1 MEQVLERLVFGVEQ
15 NQDLKGL
22 ALIPAPTG
30 FGKTYVTCDFIAKNI
45 ERIIEQ
51 KRKVIFVTPL
61 LKNLPIDTLE
71 KAFERHKKI
80 ELFEQVFL
88 RLPSRFDSFKDNF
101 KDVKALIPDGAKGKG
116 FRTVESFLEL
126 NKRANTPTDQAWFK
140 LYDQDKR
147 FREAESLFRQE
158 IKKELFQ
165 EKSTKA
171 EKKKTLS
178 QLENNWVY
186 KLYPEAMF
194 DDKCIVMMSMTKFL
208 MPFSTLVDAA
218 YPLVE
223 KLKAG
228 TLVIMDEVDA
238 CKQDIQNV
246 IIERGLDHQYDPL
259 SVLKTTYKHLTT
271 HTHSAFFLK
280 DSEKRKQKI
289 ANNGWQ
295 SIPDTINFLTGRM
308 EDVYD
313 HFELGMQLKTVE
325 SEQGRHFLFSDYRTI
340 QVSEKRLDVTT
351 DKDEGVNWI
360 KANQNSEQVN
370 YKLNALVGGVQTA
383 IKMLKR
389 NISNVAQNY
398 LENKNIDSGSN
409 RDEMLREQ
417 ALKTVMSEY
426 AIEPNN
432 PFRQVFFDARLQ
444 YATNI
449 RFKPPHDENFSGFCA
464 QGFSLFEL
472 SDSPEHDTYTAL
484 AHYAF
489 TDTPENYL
497 AYLCDKSR
505 VIGLSATAE
514 FNNPLGNFYFS
525 YLKNHLQENFLS
537 LTEEEHARIQTE
549 FNERTKGYTQ
559 IQLDVGVVTNAS
571 DFEQSLLDLLNDDT
585 MVEQLIDEIM
595 KTATQGSKPDYIL
608 QRYIKLFSCI
618 KHFIEANDLYGYLA
632 LFSALPKENNRAF
645 DIEWVERVFNHLA
658 QKTPGLVLKV
668 LQSTNYS
675 EDLKEVQALLASGKR
690 VFVIS
695 SYATLGAG
703 QNLQFSIPKNLQKPV
718 IKINDFEASS
728 EMDFNGL
735 YLDDVTQI
743 LPNPRADDDGYKLKN
758 AIDRIFKIMYLHEVG
773 EISADDKIKLV
784 KHSLKALYTNNAF
797 IPKGVKLK
805 ASLAHK
811 NAVAAKLVQAI
822 GRLCRTNQKA
832 PRIQIRLS
840 EEMLNSLQQAELP
853 TTTPL
858 LPEVE
863 AILNLPLMTSE
874 QANAH
879 QRLITQAENRN
890 EKVAHYISR
899 MLGNI
904 TSPNHIQSWQ
914 KLREYCLTT
923 PCCNS
928 LPTNYQSD
936 LHLELTQ
943 AQVNYWY
950 QSKDSNLKEVA
961 VSERYQGDMSSTD
974 TLTQA
979 LIQLM
984 KLPGLVDYFQ
994 QKGWA
999 TQHSKS
1005 KYWLVPIL
1013 WQNIYQGALGEEIG
1027 RFVFENHIGYSLQA
1041 LPDEHYEVFD
1051 FKLKEGVYID
1061 FKLWLNYANEEA
1073 LAYRVKVSEKMDKI
1087 GAKKLLVINVWGD
1100 EYAQP
1105 INMGKNIIE
1114 IPGLVVNGA
1123 LNPDAISKIHEVYLD
1138 D

>member
-308 EDVYD
+308 EEVYD

-351 DKDEGVNWI
+351 DKDEGVNCI

-497 AYLCDKSR
+497 AYLCDKAR

-525 YLKNHLQENFLS
+525 YLRNHLQENFLS
-537 LTEEEHARIQTE
+537 LTDEEHARIQTE
-549 FNERTKGYTQ
+549 FNERTKGYAQ
-559 IQLDVGVVTNAS
+559 IQLDVGVVRNES
-571 DFEQSLLDLLNDDT
+571 DFEQALLELLNDDT
-585 MVEQLIDEIM
+585 MVEQLMDEVDQM
-595 KTATQGSKPDYIL
+595 SQGGKPDYTL
-608 QRYIKLFSCI
+608 QRYINLFTSM
-618 KHFIEANDLYGYLA
+618 KQFIEVDDLYGYLA

-658 QKTPGLVLKV
+658 QKTPDLVLKV

-675 EDLKEVQALLASGKR
+675 EDLNEVQALLASGKR

-703 QNLQFSIPKNLQKPV
+703 QNLQFPIPENLKDTV
-718 IKINDFEASS
+718 IKINDLNPST

-743 LPNPRADDDGYKLKN
+743 LPNPRTNDESYALKN
-758 AIDRIFKIMYLHEVG
+758 AIDRVFKIMYLYETG
-773 EISADDKIKLV
+773 EISSDSKNKLV
-784 KHSLKALYTNNAF
+784 KHSLKALYDDKAF
-797 IPKGVKLK
+797 NKTPLK
-805 ASLAHK
+805 PLQSYN

-822 GRLCRTNQKA
+822 GRLCRTNKKA

-840 EEMLNSLQQAELP
+840 EAMIHSLQQAELP
-853 TTTPL
+853 ATTPL

-863 AILNLPLMTSE
+863 AILSLAPITSD
-874 QANAH
+874 QARAD

-890 EKVAHYISR
+890 QKVAYYISR

-904 TSPNHIQSWQ
+904 TSPSHIESWQ
-914 KLREYCLTT
+914 KLREYCLIK
-923 PCCNS
+923 PCFEI
-928 LPTNYQSD
+928 LPADHQSD
-936 LHLELTQ
+936 LYLELPLPQ
-943 AQVNYWY
+943 NNYWY
-950 QSKDSNLKEVA
+950 KSKDPDLKGVEI
-961 VSERYQGDMSSTD
+961 SERYQGGMNTTD

-979 LIQLM
+979 LNQLM
-984 KLPGLVDYFQ
+984 KLPGLTEYFDQ
-994 QKGWA
+994 RGWA
-999 TQHSKS
+999 THHKKS
-1005 KYWLVPIL
+1005 KYWLVPVL

-1027 RFVFENHIGYSLQA
+1027 RYIFERLLGYPLSA
-1041 LPDEHYEVFD
+1041 LPSEYHEVFD
-1051 FKLKEGVYID
+1051 FKLKDSVYID

-1073 LAYRVKVSEKMDKI
+1073 LAYRTKVREKMNKI
-1087 GAKKLLVINVWGD
+1087 GAKKLLVINIWG
-1100 EYAQP
+1100 EQQAHP
-1105 INMGKNIIE
+1105 INMGTNIIE
-1114 IPGLVVNGA
+1114 IPGLVANGN
-1123 LNPDAISKIHEVYLD
+1123 LNLEAIKLIKEVYGD
-1138 D
+1138 E